1 MIYTPPRVI
10 FVIPYLVLN
19 LVIQCSYTIVEEAT
33 ESCGGRGGGN
43 LPKTEVISIAK
54 IEFLF

>member
-1 MIYTPPRVI
+1 MVYTPPRVI
-10 FVIPYLVLN
+10 FVIPYLVLS
-19 LVIQCSYTIVEEAT
+19 LVTQCSYTRVEVAT

-43 LPKTEVISIAK
+43 LSKTEVISIAK